1 MDHMNSVTADTTA
14 ATGTS
19 TTADTETLAA
29 YDATFPYIRDWIAY
43 KVWQLRVPGVQVAV
57 GFRGQVIWHAEYGY
71 ADVEAGRA
79 LGADDIFR
87 IASHSKTFTATALLV
102 LAERGAL
109 RLDDTV
115 GTYVPA
121 LAEEG
126 SPIADAT
133 VRELMEHGAGVLRDG
148 LDGDYWSLSRP
159 FPDEDELLALVL
171 DEGSKVP
178 VGSSFN
184 YSNLGYSLLGMVI
197 AAVTG
202 KSYNE
207 SVRELVVDPLGLTNT
222 GPDFDPAREDEFVV
236 GYTGFHTGRVRH
248 RLPHVDTRAMASA
261 TGFHG
266 TASDL
271 VRYFSAHVLGQGELL
286 GDHSKRVAQ
295 RKAWTALKG
304 ADDGYGMGFVV
315 DEVGDRSVRG
325 HSGGFPGHITQSL
338 FDPESSLVVSVMTS
352 AAAGPA
358 TLIAKGVIRLLDA
371 ATSTGD
377 DEETAEG
384 VDIDTLAGR
393 FANPWG
399 VTDVARIGDRLI
411 EIDPT
416 APDPMANVTTLRV
429 TDADTVRMTAGNR
442 FGSIDEDI
450 RYERDDEG
458 SVVRVRAGGGMSMT
472 PWAVPEETPE
482 VAAGLV

>member
-1 MDHMNSVTADTTA
+1 MDDTTA
-14 ATGTS
+14 DA
-19 TTADTETLAA
+19 TLAA
-29 YDATFPYIRDWIAY
+29 YRATFPYVRDWVAY
-43 KVWQLRVPGVQVAV
+43 KAWQLRVPGVQVAV
-57 GFRGQVIWHAEYGY
+57 GFRGDLVWHAEYGH
-71 ADVEAGRA
+71 ADVEAGRP
-79 LGADDIFR
+79 LGADDRFR

-102 LAERGAL
+102 LAERGSI

-115 GTYVPA
+115 GAYVPA
-121 LAEEG
+121 LVEHG

-197 AAVTG
+197 AAATG
-202 KSYNE
+202 RTYDE
-207 SVRELVVDPLGLTNT
+207 AVRELVVEPLGLAHT
-222 GPDFDPAREDEFVV
+222 GPDFDPAWSDEFVV
-236 GYTGFHTGRVRH
+236 GYSGFHTDRVRH
-248 RLPHVDTRAMASA
+248 RLPHVDTRAMAAA

-271 VRYFSAHVLGQGELL
+271 VRYFSAHVLGQGDLI
-286 GDHSKRVAQ
+286 GDHSKRLAQ
-295 RKAWTALKG
+295 RKAWS
-304 ADDGYGMGFVV
+304 ADADPASRGYGMGFIV
-315 DEVGDRSVRG
+315 DRIGGHDLRG

-338 FDPESSLVVSVMTS
+338 FDPESSLVVSVMTN
-352 AAAGPA
+352 AAGGPA
-358 TLIAKGVIRLLDA
+358 TLLAQGIVRLLDA
-371 ATSTGD
+371 ATETGTGD
-377 DEETAEG
+377 GSARG
-384 VDIDTLAGR
+384 VGADDGTGTGSGPDVDLDSFVGR

-399 VTDVARIGDRLI
+399 VADVARIGGRLV

-416 APDPMANVTTLRV
+416 APDPMASPTTLRV
-429 TDADTVRMTAGNR
+429 VDRDTVRMTDGNR

-450 RYERDDEG
+450 RYDRDADG
-458 SVVRVRAGGGMSMT
+458 RVVAIRAGGGMTMS
-472 PWAVPEETPE
+472 PWSVPVESPE
-482 VAAGLV
+482 VAAGLA

>member
-1 MDHMNSVTADTTA
+1 MDTMSTITDTTTSDA
-14 ATGTS
+14 ATL
-19 TTADTETLAA
+19 DA
-29 YDATFPYIRDWIAY
+29 YHATFPYIRDWIAY

-57 GFRGQVIWHAEYGY
+57 GFRGEVVWTASYGY

-79 LGADDIFR
+79 LTDDGIFR

-121 LAEEG
+121 LVEAG

-148 LDGDYWSLSRP
+148 LDGDYWSLTRP
-159 FPDEDELLALVL
+159 FPDKDELLALVL

-184 YSNLGYSLLGMVI
+184 YSNLGYSLLGLVI

-202 KSYNE
+202 KSFND
-207 SVRELVVDPLGLTNT
+207 SVRELVVEPLGLTHT
-222 GPDFDPAREDEFVV
+222 GPDFDPARADEFVV
-236 GYTGFHTGRVRH
+236 GYSGFATDRVRH

-271 VRYFSAHVLGQGELL
+271 VRYFSAHVIGQGDLL
-286 GDHSKRVAQ
+286 GDHSKRLAQ

-315 DEVGDRSVRG
+315 DEVGDRGVRG

-371 ATSTGD
+371 ATDPGVAEAATD
-377 DEETAEG
+377 DVE
-384 VDIDTLAGR
+384 VDDALLGSLAGR
-393 FANPWG
+393 FGNPWG
-399 VTDVARIGDRLI
+399 VIDVARIGDRLI

-416 APDPMANVTTLRV
+416 APDPMASVTTLRI
-429 TDADTVRMTAGNR
+429 TDGDTVRMTAGNR

-450 RYERDDEG
+450 RYERDDDG
-458 SVVRVRAGGGMSMT
+458 SVVSVRAGGGMSMT
-472 PWAVPEETPE
+472 PWSVPDESPE